1 MAVAIPSLPMTGS
14 NLKLSLD
21 ALRAAVPFKVGSVT
35 ELQGLTDL
43 VAGDRCLLPQG
54 AYEIVDGLG
63 LPVGETVIN
72 IAGGLQ
78 AVLAVGEPVPTV
90 AALVA
95 DTRPAA
101 FFETGSCLRT
111 HAESFVYDVADAAAT
126 DAHVQTAGGVK
137 LYVRPGESGFNVRAF
152 GAAGDGSTDDS
163 AAVAMAFTAAV
174 AARVTPQAGSNA
186 VNMNRIYFPGGE
198 YRITTPRS
206 LMDGTGSA
214 RSMGLCYEGDASGTS
229 IHFDYNGDDY
239 LAYNDNEL
247 LFVRFRHLRF
257 TCSSDVSKFMFVDAN
272 GGAQDFLFEDCN
284 WNGTWQKLYRLE
296 GSNNNSEWKWS
307 NCAVT
312 AAIRDVVLDIPSA
325 NSSDQFLNYW
335 FVNTKL
341 WLYDGQCIRAHK
353 GGHFHFV
360 NCDWSGLA
368 PGMTLNTSVN
378 GAPLFEL
385 LGSSHARG
393 VCSLTVTG
401 GRFEHKNA
409 NSKLLY
415 CEWPFGTVSFR
426 DVDCAPVTPAGY
438 DTVTHVEFN
447 TANAAGPQVLFDNCD
462 LIGQH
467 KYANGTNGWN
477 FEHNAQYNLCTIRH
491 GSPDDFLVF
500 DRSTNRGGS
509 WLVAL
514 DRCRSATPN
523 VTGGEIVVWD
533 AVFGARYAMNSHFGK
548 RSFVFRSADGRGT
561 PLTTGTL
568 AASLPAGAL
577 VTRVSFRNSGLLTS
591 SVTAD
596 FQVEDGAGTVIAST
610 SGVPPLNVAWSVDTP
625 VCYMVPAGDERLVL
639 RNTQGNADQNGTTLF
654 VEVEFIA

>member
-14 NLKLSLD
+14 SLKTSLD
-21 ALRAAVPFKVGSVT
+21 ALRAAVPFKASSVT
-35 ELQGLTDL
+35 EMQGLSDL

-54 AYEIVDGLG
+54 AFDIVDGLS
-63 LPVGETVIN
+63 LPTGETVIDLT
-72 IAGGLQ
+72 GGLQ
-78 AVLAVGEPVPTV
+78 AVLSVGAPVADV
-90 AALVA
+90 AALLA
-95 DTRPAA
+95 DTRTPA
-101 FFETGSCLRT
+101 FFETGACLRT
-111 HAESFVYDVADAAAT
+111 RAEGFSYDVADPAAS

-137 LYVRPGESGFNVRAF
+137 LYARAGESGFNVRAF
-152 GAAGDGSTDDS
+152 GAVGDGAADDS

-174 AARVTPQAGSNA
+174 AARQTPAVGSNA
-186 VNMNRIYFPGGE
+186 VNLHRIHFPGGE

-206 LMDGTGSA
+206 LMDATGLP
-214 RSMGLCYEGDASGTS
+214 RSMGLSFEGDASGTS

-257 TCSSDVSKFMFVDAN
+257 TCSSDLSKFLFVDAN
-272 GGAQDFLFEDCN
+272 GGAQDILFEDCN
-284 WNGTWQKLYRLE
+284 WNGVWQKLYRLE

-312 AAIRDVVLDIPSA
+312 ASIRDVMLDIPSA

-335 FVNTKL
+335 FTNTKL

-360 NCDWSGLA
+360 NCDWSGLE

-378 GAPLFEL
+378 GGALFEL
-385 LGSSHARG
+385 LGATHSRG

-401 GRFEHKNA
+401 GRFEHKNS

-415 CEWPFGTVSFR
+415 CEWPHGTVSFR
-426 DVDCAPVTPAGY
+426 DVDCAPVSPVGY
-438 DTVTHVEFN
+438 ETVTHVELN
-447 TANAAGPQVLFDNCD
+447 TGNAAGPQVLFDSCD

-467 KYANGTNGWN
+467 KYVNGTNGWN
-477 FEHNAQYNLCTIRH
+477 FEHNARYNLCTIRH
-491 GSPDDFLVF
+491 DNPDEFLVF
-500 DRSTNRGGS
+500 DRTSNRGGS

-514 DRCRSATPN
+514 DRCKSATPN
-523 VTGGEIVVWD
+523 LINGEIVVWD

-561 PLTTGTL
+561 PLTTGTF
-568 AASLPAGAL
+568 AATLPAGAL

-591 SVTAD
+591 SITAD

-610 SGVPPLNVAWSVDTP
+610 SGVPPLNVAWSVDAPT
-625 VCYMVPAGDERLVL
+625 CYMVPAGEERLVL
-639 RNTQGNADQNGTTLF
+639 RNTQGTANQNGTTLF